1 MFNKAGNFF
10 GMTTRSAARAGQ
22 GFAPRVLPQLMETS
36 FGATSTP
43 RNITSSSSMTSPA
56 VAGSSR
62 NTSSSYIM
70 PTDSSVQFGRS
81 YATRTP
87 INDMD
92 SAGDLAGSSARR
104 TGFITSYTS
113 PIYGGFTDIDLGN
126 PSSSSNMAAINQK
139 LTMRQRLSNFVKRT
153 QPSRGGVTKITNPNF
168 ERFDDMNTTDDVA
181 SPQKISVK
189 QRLINAF
196 KKRQQ

>member
-1 MFNKAGNFF
+1 
-10 GMTTRSAARAGQ
+10 
-22 GFAPRVLPQLMETS
+22 METS
-36 FGATSTP
+36 FGGGAGSAAASTP

-70 PTDSSVQFGRS
+70 PSDSSIQFGRS

-87 INDMD
+87 INDID

-104 TGFITSYTS
+104 TGFMTSYTS
-113 PIYGGFTDIDLGN
+113 PIYGGFTDIELGN
-126 PSSSSNMAAINQK
+126 PTSSSNLAPIIQK
-139 LTMRQRLSNFVKRT
+139 LSMKQRISNFVKRT
-153 QPSRGGVTKITNPNF
+153 QPPRGGGVTKLTNPNF
-168 ERFDDMNTTDDVA
+168 VGFDDMNTTDDDVA

-196 KKRQQ
+196 KKRQQQQSRRQVQTPMDAQE